1 MSERT
6 AKRWPEDLDQCQD
19 FFALNHWIDA
29 HPGAFTLE
37 QAYARMLEVGG
48 GAPGPSDLRRCT
60 TVQAPWLP
68 GMGFI
73 RLAELHGDLDLAHD
87 DAYLT
92 ALVGLEPGLQLPL
105 MRADSQLREELVWG
119 MLRQE
124 GNRGVSL
131 ARCDRSSPARSEAG
145 AGWAR
150 TLATS
155 IDEGLIQRDR
165 LLDALVDMLGAD
177 LPAGRAGWYSRTLRF
192 LSTSA
197 DEAAARQERLCALL
211 SSPVGATTTLA
222 VGELTKV
229 SRAGKLDAALFGRC
243 CESALMGAKTNAV
256 RTLAI
261 LRDNLGCLGPGD
273 LEDIVSAALSF
284 PHVQVQCL
292 AVDLARDAVGA
303 GLLEA
308 ATVAALVAQADLD
321 PLVGTAVRDLAAQ
334 GEAPGNEGDSG
345 PASASAL
352 SPAGG
357 AALVPASAPLPED
370 GPAPLPPPRT
380 ALVPMSADDLV
391 GRVGAIAQDGVFG
404 LEFEI
409 LLAHLA
415 SSGCDPA
422 CADALRPLSGRLA
435 KRPGSGRV
443 LGVLVGLWLDG
454 GAPGDGNPLGSGTSW
469 LGSRDLPALMRER
482 ITEAAGLLARGQR
495 YRLLATPTDDQ
506 GAVDPMTLVRRA
518 LENGAAMSLK
528 ADLTQ
533 ALLRVDADNPACA
546 DALAILDRRADGLPS
561 AVASRLRLALRG
573 TLRRR
578 VERHLASLSVE
589 WVGRQAHDPRSG
601 EPKTT
606 PEGTP
611 VYAFYNPRVRGADAT
626 AAAPG
631 LVALADI
638 ACDGE
643 DIAPHRYAYPASV
656 RHFAVCLLASQ
667 WYRTDSEQLSARCY
681 RALADHGG
689 QWDALSAQL
698 LALAMGE
705 ARLELRA
712 LGVEAIAGLVGRGAL
727 AFEDAVAGFV
737 SVARTVKLNRW
748 AQAFADLGDL
758 DPRLALDLALAVA
771 PVLEPG
777 RTGVGKVLA
786 TMTAQYQRAATEGWA
801 PPLDEGTLAWL
812 SRFKGSSQAARYARA
827 LKEKNT

>member
-19 FFALNHWIDA
+19 FFSLNHWIDA

-48 GAPGPSDLRRCT
+48 GAPGPSDLRRCA
-60 TVQAPWLP
+60 TVRAPWLP

-131 ARCDRSSPARSEAG
+131 AQCDRSSPARSEAG

-261 LRDNLGCLGPGD
+261 LRDNLGGLGPGD
-273 LEDIVSAALSF
+273 LEAIVSAALSF
-284 PHVQVQCL
+284 PHAQVQCL

-308 ATVAALVAQADLD
+308 ATVAVLVAQADLD

-357 AALVPASAPLPED
+357 AALVPAGAPLPED
-370 GPAPLPPPRT
+370 GPAPLPPPRA

-404 LEFEI
+404 LEFEM

-435 KRPGSGRV
+435 KRPGNRRV
-443 LGVLVGLWLDG
+443 LGVLVDLWLDG

-482 ITEAAGLLARGQR
+482 TTEAAGLLARGQR
-495 YRLLATPTDDQ
+495 YRLLATPTDER
-506 GAVDPMTLVRRA
+506 GAVDPLVLVRRA
-518 LENGAAMSLK
+518 LDNGDAPPLP

-533 ALLRVDADNPACA
+533 ALLRVDADDPACA
-546 DALAILDRRADGLPS
+546 DALALLDRRADDLPS

-578 VERHLASLSVE
+578 VDRHLASLSVE

-631 LVALADI
+631 LAALADI

-643 DIAPHRYAYPASV
+643 DIAPHRYTYPSSV

-737 SVARTVKLNRW
+737 SVAHTVKLNRW

-801 PPLDEGTLAWL
+801 PPLDEGTLTWL

-827 LKEKNT
+827 LKERNT